1 KRNLMLT
8 VNNMTLEDIND
19 ISKLSKQTE
28 FLSVEGLQAE
38 LTNKYSITLVA
49 KENDEI
55 VGFINGQLIFD
66 EGCINNIVALSKR
79 KGIGTALLNGFIQ
92 YVNQNGGSFIN
103 LEVRK
108 SNENAIGLYQKNGFR
123 QIGTRKN
130 FYSNPTEDA
139 LLYRWE

>member
-1 KRNLMLT
+1 MLT